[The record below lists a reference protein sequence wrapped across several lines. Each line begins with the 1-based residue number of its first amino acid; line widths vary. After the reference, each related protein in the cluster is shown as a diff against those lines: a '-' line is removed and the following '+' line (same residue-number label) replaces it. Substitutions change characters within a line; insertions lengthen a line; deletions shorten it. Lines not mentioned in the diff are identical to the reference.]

1 MSLLDGGD
9 GGGGGHH
16 HITNDVVDP
25 VNSDKLW
32 PSKHPR
38 THNDALDLKEV
49 DDGSIYTPL
58 TSGALAVHNRRL
70 ERSKVAAN
78 TAQIQFD
85 QLMTMRLS
93 GISVEAD
100 ENVASGLEQSPR
112 KRTKKEVGAS
122 NETTTKDTTMTTT
135 LSGSGV
141 LLESAIISTKLNT
154 VGWTRKRKQLEVT
167 GIGKSKAGKDVP
179 VVDTKSDLKRT
190 RRATLEASLL
200 VISESD
206 SNSKQLN
213 CTKVKRGIL
222 EVEKVPVK
230 PAKKAPVAKSLQ
242 QPPPKSNTKRTEN
255 KPSKAKISSKPQV
268 KELTKAAA
276 KKKGLSAE
284 PKLKSASTTPS
295 KPSTKVLKAPLKRA
309 QQKAQPQPAT
319 TSKSQKSAKVPVK
332 LPTKPAKAST
342 KAAAKVATKVV
353 TKVPT
358 KLSAKPSIGA
368 TAKASKKI
376 QADVPPKQAPVK
388 SKRARRHKKDTIIG
402 EVMSDFSGYSND
414 RCSVVSG
421 LLEESICFECGLVT
435 NSDPWDSLIICDSCE
450 GEYHI
455 CCVFDVSAGQLP
467 PRATYICKRCK
478 QEEQAFLDVKF
489 HVHSNF
495 KIPKRK
501 PNDKSQE
508 KCYSPS
514 RPLVQAWKELEA
526 KGFMCVSRVFP
537 YDVMRCFVYF

>member
-9 GGGGGHH
+9 GRGGGHH
-16 HITNDVVDP
+16 HITNGADP
-25 VNSDKLW
+25 VISDKIW
-32 PSKHPR
+32 SSKHPR
-38 THNDALDLKEV
+38 PRDGAFDLKEV

-100 ENVASGLEQSPR
+100 ENVVSGLEQSPR
-112 KRTKKEVGAS
+112 KRTKKDVGVS
-122 NETTTKDTTMTTT
+122 IETTTKDTTMTTT
-135 LSGSGV
+135 QSGSGV
-141 LLESAIISTKLNT
+141 LLESAIINTKLNT
-154 VGWTRKRKQLEVT
+154 VGWTRKRKQLEVPDIDKT
-167 GIGKSKAGKDVP
+167 NVGKDIN
-179 VVDTKSDLKRT
+179 DTKPGLKRT
-190 RRATLEASLL
+190 RRATLKASLL
-200 VISESD
+200 VINESD
-206 SNSKQLN
+206 SNCKQVK
-213 CTKVKRGIL
+213 CTMVKRDIL
-222 EVEKVPVK
+222 EVEKVAVEPT
-230 PAKKAPVAKSLQ
+230 KKAPVPKSRQ
-242 QPPPKSNTKRTEN
+242 QPPPTSSTKKTES
-255 KPSKAKISSKPQV
+255 KPSKAKTSSKLQT
-268 KELTKAAA
+268 KEVIKASP
-276 KKKGLSAE
+276 KKKGPSAE
-284 PKLKSASTTPS
+284 PRLKSPSTTPS
-295 KPSTKVLKAPLKRA
+295 KPSAKALKAPQKRT

-319 TSKSQKSAKVPVK
+319 KSKSQKSAKVPVK
-332 LPTKPAKAST
+332 TKPAKAST
-342 KAAAKVATKVV
+342 KAAAKVATKVA
-353 TKVPT
+353 TKVPA
-358 KLSAKPSIGA
+358 KLSAKPSAGA
-368 TAKASKKI
+368 KSSKKI
-376 QADVPPKQAPVK
+376 QANVPPKHSPVK

-501 PNDKSQE
+501 PSDKSQE

-526 KGFMCVSRVFP
+526 KGFMCVQDLCVSQE
-537 YDVMRCFVYF
+537 YFHTMS